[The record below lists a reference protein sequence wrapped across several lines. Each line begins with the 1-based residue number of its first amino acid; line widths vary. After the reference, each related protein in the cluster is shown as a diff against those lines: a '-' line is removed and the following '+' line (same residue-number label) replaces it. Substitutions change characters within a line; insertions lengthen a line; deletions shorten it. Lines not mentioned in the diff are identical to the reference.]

1 MDLESRMKTGDL
13 NEDGAPKHT
22 NRLATE
28 TSPYLQHHAHN
39 PVDWYPWGEEAFKR
53 ARDEHKPVHL
63 SVGYRACWW
72 CDVFRKESFEDET
85 TARFMNE
92 NFINIKVD
100 REERPDIDR
109 IYQIAQQMLT
119 QRSGGW
125 PLTMF
130 LTPDDQRPFFG
141 GTYFPDTPRHGLP
154 SFRQVL
160 ERVTEYYREHEAGLR
175 EQNAA
180 LMRAFEEL
188 NPPAAATGT
197 TLSAAPL
204 ELARRQLAETFDDAY
219 GGFGG
224 APKFPHP
231 GSIERL
237 LRDWRAT
244 AAEAEPDLQAL
255 YMATLSLRRMGEGGI
270 YDQLG
275 GGFSRYSVDAKWM
288 IPHFEK
294 MLYDNGSLLAVYAQ
308 AALAT
313 GDAFYRHIA
322 IDTAEWA
329 MREMQSPEGGFYSS
343 FDASSEGH
351 EGKFYVWDQD
361 EVRGAL
367 TADEYA
373 VFAPRFGLDRPP
385 NFEGVHW
392 HLHIYQSI
400 DEIAAHA
407 KRTSAEVSALI
418 DSARAKLLA
427 IRQRRVWPAR
437 DDKILVSWNAL
448 MIRGLA
454 IAARAFGREDFTA
467 AATRALSFIR
477 STMWRDGRLL
487 ATYKD
492 ARAHLNAYLDD
503 YAYLADAILELQQL
517 RFDAGE
523 LAFAKDLLEVLLKHF
538 EDRAAGGFFFT
549 SDDHEVL
556 MHRSKSLSDDA
567 TPAGNG
573 IAAYALVRMGY
584 LLGETRY
591 LDAADRT
598 LRTAWAAL
606 EKYPQAHTSLLLALE
621 EILNPTEI
629 VILRG
634 ARDAIGAWQRE
645 LAKVYAPRRLVLA
658 IPADTPDLPPA
669 LKDKAPKG
677 AAIAYICRG
686 TTCSAPIN
694 SLDALAQHLGDSS
707 RDVRNVSGT

>member
-1 MDLESRMKTGDL
+1 MKIEHF
-13 NEDGAPKHT
+13 NEDGTPKYT
-22 NRLATE
+22 NRLAAE

-39 PVDWYPWGEEAFKR
+39 PVDWYPWGKDAFKR
-53 ARDEHKPVHL
+53 ARDERKAVHL
-63 SVGYRACWW
+63 SVGYSSCWW
-72 CDVFRKESFEDET
+72 CAVLAKESFENED
-85 TARFMNE
+85 TARFLNE

-141 GTYFPDTPRHGLP
+141 GTYFPDTPRYGMP

-160 ERVTEYYREHEAGLR
+160 ERVAQYYREHEAALR
-175 EQNAA
+175 EQSTA
-180 LMRAFEEL
+180 LMRAFDDL
-188 NPPAAATGT
+188 NPNAAAPSMK
-197 TLSAAPL
+197 LSAAPL
-204 ELARRQLAETFDDAY
+204 ELARRRLAETFDDAY

-237 LRDWRAT
+237 LRDWRGT
-244 AAEAEPDLQAL
+244 AGDAEPDLQAL

-275 GGFSRYSVDAKWM
+275 GGSSRYSVDAKWM

-329 MREMQSPEGGFYSS
+329 MREMRSPEGGFYSS

-351 EGKFYVWDQD
+351 EGKFYVWELA

-367 TADEYA
+367 TAEEYA

-385 NFEGVHW
+385 NFEGSHW

-400 DEIAAHA
+400 DEIAAHTN
-407 KRTSAEVSALI
+407 RTSADVTALI

-427 IRQRRVWPAR
+427 IRQQRVWPAR

-454 IAARAFGREDFTA
+454 IAARAFEREDFIG
-467 AATRALSFIR
+467 AATRALNFIR

-492 ARAHLNAYLDD
+492 GRAHLNAYLDD

-517 RFDAGE
+517 RFDAAE

-538 EDRAAGGFFFT
+538 EDREAGGFFFT

-573 IAAYALVRMGY
+573 IAAHALVRMGY

-598 LRTAWAAL
+598 LRTAWNAL
-606 EKYPQAHTSLLLALE
+606 ERYPQAHTSLLLALE
-621 EILNPTEI
+621 EILNPTEV

-634 ARDAIGAWQRE
+634 APAAIAAWQSE

-658 IPADTPDLPPA
+658 IPADTADLPPA
-669 LKDKAPKG
+669 LKDKTPQG
-677 AAIAYICRG
+677 AVIAYLCRG

-694 SLDALAQHLGDSS
+694 SLSALAQHLGEGL
-707 RDVRNVSGT
+707 RDVGEVSGA